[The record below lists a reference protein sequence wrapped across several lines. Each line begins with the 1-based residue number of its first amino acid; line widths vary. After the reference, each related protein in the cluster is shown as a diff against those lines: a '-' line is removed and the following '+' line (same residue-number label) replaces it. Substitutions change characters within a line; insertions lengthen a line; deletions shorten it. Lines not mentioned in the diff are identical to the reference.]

1 MEKAF
6 EKQIK
11 TIEDQ
16 GEKQIK
22 AIQNIDFNKPM
33 KKAKFDSDN
42 DLAIFRQKELYNELT
57 EDKKTEI
64 ENLDNRVDIN

>member
-1 MEKAF
+1 
-6 EKQIK
+6 
-11 TIEDQ
+11 
-16 GEKQIK
+16 
-22 AIQNIDFNKPM
+22 M

-42 DLAIFRQKELYNELT
+42 DLAIFRQKELYNQLT